1 MCDCFHL
8 VLPNWPGSPASVSGR
23 QLRPDDPDAETEED
37 NSVNEV
43 PIDEIIRP
51 RPQGSSPVYEY
62 SIDQEHF
69 IKGDD
74 TQTGRFSS
82 GRRKSRWKRDSGES
96 QSFSGRNQSEEPME
110 ITLQTDVEAGASG
123 YSVTGGGKEG
133 IFVKQVLKDSS
144 AAKLFSMREGDQLLS
159 ATIYFDNIKYEDA
172 LKILQYSEPYKVQ
185 FNLKRKLASK
195 DDTEKVHR
203 PATSD
208 IRETDQQGEDLTDG
222 TMETMEK
229 MLEEE
234 EDKEKL
240 IVKSRTGRS
249 QRPKKERLS
258 WPKFQAKKTKKVV
271 SHRRSHST
279 SDACEGR
286 APDLSP
292 TSTDTELHFPKE
304 ETHLREK
311 KGSERK
317 RKFLNI
323 GFRMHRKLEIDDK
336 TSKSGITAAEAR
348 ARTAKDGERISLDL
362 QKPEMELGR
371 LESQSATII
380 PEHLENEENRLKLQ
394 LQGDPGTKKQE
405 QLTSEAKS
413 MSGAVM
419 GIPSSVSGTL
429 SGSHVSVRGRRKKS
443 DDVTDTVSGSKHG
456 LQAGK
461 ETRERL
467 DDTSFGVRGLEIGIA
482 KLTLQESQEDLDKGY
497 ETPEI
502 RVKIPTLQ
510 TPKFGFSK
518 GKVSEAKLN
527 VTEHEREQSLGKVTV
542 NWGEMLMEHIP
553 ERNVSPPDV
562 TGAVEKISVDTS
574 SLDHTAP
581 NISEK
586 GAVISDWKAQTSS
599 KKITQMPIADI
610 SSPKADIAI
619 SSADV
624 SQPKVETQD
633 PEIGKD
639 GLKMEGEIKMGDKDI
654 EGKDSKFKMPKFKMP
669 SFGWSP
675 SKEKKGSG
683 EVPLPKEEVDISKD
697 SLKRDDKG
705 GDQSVSVISAEIPSR
720 DMDLSMKSQKG
731 EATVKDHKDKEEMRF
746 KESKDLMENIQIPQT
761 SKTDIEETK
770 VDIIIPRVDVSLP
783 KVKLN
788 KENVGAEV
796 ERANVKGDVRL
807 KEKEIDHKESKFRI
821 PKFSMPGFSWGGGK
835 EIGSSVDIETNIKEP
850 KTIPSHSTDKEPG
863 LASKDKKIPSFDVN
877 VQIAAGQKVKTESK
891 TGKIPSIKILKKA
904 DSEEKIQRDI
914 GVKKQDIENIDR
926 NLKGKIE
933 GTAEIFQKEKTTIK
947 GIEKEIQIPELEVEI
962 EETKEKTEREAIK
975 EHMTKYS
982 IKTAK
987 GNIKGPKVN
996 IKMPDIDVTIPK
1008 AKDYDITTE
1017 VQVERVKVEDDNKV
1031 GDKEMDGKDSKFRMP
1046 KFKMPSFGGGKEG
1059 AASVD
1064 VSLPQAE
1071 VDVTFPSIQV
1081 GDLIVEGSSVDMEV
1095 KELDIE
1101 TKLPEGEVQLGE
1113 LKGKRGDI
1121 SLKGHLPKVH
1131 MPTMKMPQLPKAD
1144 SKGPKVDITMPS
1156 LDVSLTKGKG
1166 DIKSPEV
1173 EVEGDIK
1180 VGDKEV
1186 EAKDSKFKMPK
1197 FKMPSFGVS
1206 GSGKEASGDLSL
1218 PKAEMDVTLPS
1229 VQAGDLS
1236 VEMPSVDVDVKSLD
1250 IETDL
1255 PEAEVQLGDLKG
1267 KSDGTSL
1274 KGHLSKVHMP
1284 TMKMP
1289 QMPKADIK
1297 GPKVDVTM
1305 PSLDVSLTKG
1315 KGDIKSPEVEVEGDI
1330 KLGDKEVEAK
1340 DSKFK
1345 MPKFKMPSFG
1355 VSGSGKEG
1363 SGDLSL
1369 PKAEV
1374 DVTFPSVQAG
1384 DLSVELPSVDVDVKS
1399 RDIDTKLPEGEIQL
1413 GDLKS
1418 KSGGISFKG
1427 HLPKVHMPTMTM
1439 PQMPKADIKG
1449 PKVDITMPSL
1459 DVSLPKGKDDI
1470 KSPEVEIEGDIKV
1483 GDKEVEAKDSKFK
1496 MPKFKMPSFGVSAP
1510 GKEGAAS
1517 VDVSLPS
1524 TEVDVALPSAEVD
1537 VKASDLSVDMPS
1549 VDVDVKGIDIDTKL
1563 PEAEVQ
1569 LGDLKQKSGGITLKG
1584 HLPSIKMPQMPKA
1597 DIKGPKVDVTMPS
1610 LDVSLTKGKGD
1621 IKSPEVEVEGDIKL
1635 RDKDVE
1641 AKDSKFK
1648 MPKFKMPSFGVSA
1661 PGKEGSG
1668 DLSLPKAEV
1677 DVTLPSVQAGDLSG
1691 ELPSVDVDVKSRDI
1705 DTKLPEG
1712 EVQLGDLKSKSGG
1725 ISFKG
1730 HLPKV
1735 HMPTMKMP
1743 QMPKADTK
1751 GPKVDITMPSVDV
1764 SLPKGKDDIKS
1775 PEVEIEGDIKVGDKE
1790 MDRKDSKFKM
1800 PKFKMPS
1807 FGMSAPGK
1815 EGAASMDM
1823 SLPSTEVDVALP
1835 SAEVD
1840 VKASDLSVDMP
1851 SVDVDVKSLD
1861 IDTKLPEAEV
1871 QLGDLKGKSDGISLK
1886 GHLPKVHMP
1895 TMKMPQT
1902 PKADI
1907 KGPKVDITMPSL
1919 DVSLTKGKGDIKSPE
1934 VEVEGDIKLGEKDV
1948 EAKDSKFK
1956 MPKFKMPS
1964 FGVSASGKEG
1974 SGDLSLPKADVD
1986 VTLPSVQ
1993 AGDLSVEMPSVDVDV
2008 KGIEI
2013 DTKLPE
2019 GEVQLGD
2026 LKGKRDGMSLKGHL
2040 PKLHMPTMK
2049 MPQMPKADIKGPKV
2063 DITMPS
2069 VDVSLP
2075 KGKGDIKSPEVEV
2088 EGDIKL
2094 GDKEV
2099 EAKDSKFKMPKFKM
2113 PSFGVSGSGKEGSG
2127 DLSLPKAEVDVTLP
2141 SVQAGD
2147 LSVEL
2152 PSVDVVVKSL
2162 HIDTDLPEAEVQLG
2176 DLKGKSDGTSLK
2188 GHLPKFHMPT
2198 MKMPQMPKADIKGP
2212 KVDVTMPSLDMS
2224 LTKGKGDIKSPEV
2237 EVEGDI
2243 KLGDKEVEAK
2253 DSKFKMP
2260 KFKMPYFGVSAPG
2273 KEGAASMDMSL
2284 PSTEVD
2290 VALPSAEVDVKASDL
2305 SVDVPSVDVDV
2316 KGIDI
2321 DTKLPEAEVQLGD
2334 LKQKSGGITFKGH
2347 LPSIKMPQMPKADIK
2362 GPKVDVTMPSV
2373 DVSLT
2378 KGKGDIKSPEVEVE
2392 GDITVGD
2399 KEMDGKDTKFKMPK
2413 FKMPSF
2419 GVSAPG
2425 KEASGDVSL
2434 PKAEVDVTLPSVQA
2448 GDLSVEM
2455 PSVDVDVKSLDIDTK
2470 LPEAEVQLGDLK
2482 GKSDGISLKGHLP
2495 KVHMPTMK
2503 MPQTPKADIK
2513 GPKVDITMPSLDVS
2527 LTKGK
2532 GDIKSPEVEV
2542 EGDIKLG
2549 EKEVEAKD
2557 SKFKMPKFKMPSFG
2571 MSAPGKEGA
2580 ASMVMS
2586 LPSTEG
2592 DVALPS
2598 AEVDVKASDL
2608 SVDMPSVDV
2617 DVKSLDIDTK
2627 LPEAEVQ
2634 LGDLKQKSGGITFKG
2649 HLPSIKMPQ
2658 MPKADIKGPK
2668 VDVTMPSL
2676 DVSLPKGK
2684 GDIKSPEVEVEGDI
2698 KVGDKEMESKDSKF
2712 KMPKF
2717 KMPSFGVSG
2726 SSKEASGDLSLPK
2739 AEMDVT
2745 LPSVQAGD
2753 VSVEMPSVNVDV
2765 KAIEIDTKLPEGEVQ
2780 LGDLK
2785 GKRDVMSLE
2794 GHLPKVHMPTMKM
2807 PQMPKADIKG
2817 PKVDITMPSVDV
2829 SLPKGKGDI
2838 KSPEVEVEEVIK
2850 LGDKEVEEKDSKF
2863 KMPKFKMPSFG
2874 VSGSGKEASGD
2885 LSLPKAEVD
2894 VTLPSVQAGDLSVE
2908 LPSVDVDVKG
2918 IDIDTKLPE
2927 AEVKLGDLKG
2937 KRDGTSLKGHL
2948 PSIKMPQMPKADIK
2962 GPKVDITMPSVDVS
2976 LSKGK
2981 GDIKS
2986 PQVVVEGD
2994 IKLGDT
3000 EVELKDS
3007 KFKMP
3012 KFKMPSFGVSA
3023 SGKEGVASMD
3033 MPRPSTEVDVA
3044 LPSAEV
3050 DVKASD
3056 LSVDVPSV
3064 DVDVK
3069 GIDIDTK
3076 LPEAEVQLGDLKQKS
3091 GGITFKG
3098 HLPSINMPQMP
3109 KADIKGPKVDVTMPS
3124 VDVSL
3129 PKDKGDIKSPEVEIE
3144 GDIKVGDKEM
3154 DGKDSKFKM
3163 PKFTM
3168 PSFGVSARG
3177 KEASGDVSLPKAEME
3192 VTLPCVEVDVQASDL
3207 SVELPS
3213 VDVDVKRLDIDTKLP
3228 EAEVQLGD
3236 LKGKSGGISL
3246 KGHLPKVHMPTMK
3259 MPQMPKADIKGP
3271 KVDITMPNVDVSLPK
3286 GKGDIKS
3293 PEVEVEGDF
3302 KVGDKEIDGKDSKF
3316 KMPKFKMPSFGV
3328 SASGKEASGDL
3339 SLPKAEVDVTLPS
3352 VQVGDLSVEMPS
3364 VDVDVKGIEIDTKLP
3379 EGEVQLGDLKG
3390 KRDGTS
3396 LKGHLPKVHMPTMKM
3411 PQTSKGD
3418 IKGPKVNITM
3428 PSMDVSLP
3436 KGKADIKGA
3445 EVEVEGDIKLGD
3457 TKVEVKDSKFKMP
3470 KFKMPSFGVSGS
3482 GKEAS
3487 GDVSLPKAE
3496 VDVTL
3501 PSVQVGDVSVEM
3513 PSVDVDV
3520 KGIEIDTK
3528 LPEGEVQL
3536 GDLKGKRDGTSL
3548 KGHLPKVHMPTMKM
3562 PQMPKA
3568 DIKGPKVDITMPGV
3582 DVSLPKGKGDIK
3594 SPEVEVEGDI
3604 KLGEKDVEA
3613 KDRKFKMPQFKMPS
3627 FGVSGSGKEGS
3638 GDLSLPKAEVEV
3650 TLPSVQAGDLSVDVP
3665 SVDVDVK
3672 SLDIDTDLPEAEV
3685 QLGDLKGKRAGI
3697 TLKGHLPKVHMPTMK
3712 MPQMPKADI
3721 KGPKVDVTMPS
3732 LDVSLPKGKDDIKS
3746 PEVEVEG
3753 DIKVG
3758 DKEVEA
3764 KDSKFKM
3771 PKFKMPSFGVSAAGK
3786 EGAASMDMSLPS
3798 TEVDVALPSAE
3809 VDVKASDLS
3818 VDGPS
3823 VDVDVKGIDID
3834 TKLPE
3839 GEVQLGDLKQK
3850 SGGITFKGHLPSI
3863 KMPQMPKA
3871 DIKGPKVDVTM
3882 PSVDVS
3888 LPKDKGDIKS
3898 PEVEIE
3904 GDIKV
3909 GDKEMDGKDSK
3920 FKMPKFTMPSFGVSA
3935 RGKEASGDVSLPKA
3949 EMEVTLPCVE
3959 VDVQASDLSVELPSV
3974 DVDVKRLDIDTK
3986 LPEAEVQLGD
3996 LKGKSGGISLKG
4008 HLPKVHMP
4016 TMKMPQM
4023 PKADIKGPK
4032 VDITMPNV
4040 DVSLPKGKG
4049 DIKSPEVEVEGD
4061 FKVGDKEI
4069 DGKDSK
4075 FKMPKFK
4082 MPSFGVSASGKEAS
4096 GDLSLPKAEVDVTLP
4111 SVQVGD
4117 LSVEMPS
4124 VDVDVKGIEIDTK
4137 LPEGEVQ
4144 LGDLKGKRDGTS
4156 LKGHLPKVHMPT
4168 MKMPQT
4174 SKGDIKGPKV
4184 NITMPSMDVS
4194 LPKGKADIKGAEV
4207 EVEGDIKLG
4216 DTKVEVKDS
4225 KFKMPKFKMPSF
4237 GVSGS
4242 GKEASGDVSLP
4253 KAEVDVTLPSVQVGD
4268 VSVEMPSVDVD
4279 VKGIEIDTKLPE
4291 GEVQLGD
4298 LKGKRDG
4305 TSLKGHLPKVHMP
4318 TMKMPQMPKAD
4329 IKGPKVDITMPGV
4342 DVSLPKGKG
4351 DIKSPEVEVEGDI
4364 KLGEK
4369 DVEAKDSKFKMPQFK
4384 MPSFGVSG
4392 SGKEGSGD
4400 LSLPKAEVDVTLPSV
4415 QAGDLSVELPSVGV
4429 DVKSLDI
4436 DTKLSEAEVQL
4447 GDLKGKSDGTSLKG
4461 HLPKVHMPTMKMPQ
4475 TPKADLKG
4483 PKVNI
4488 TMPSMDVSL
4497 PKGKADIKDA
4507 EVEVEGDIKLGDTK
4521 VEVKDSKFKMPKFK
4535 MPSFGVSG
4543 SGKEGSGDLSLPKA
4557 EVEVTLPSVQ
4567 AGDLSVDVPSVDVD
4581 VKSLDI
4587 DTDLPEAE
4595 VQLGDLKGKRA
4606 GITLKGHLPKVHM
4619 PTMKMPQM
4627 PKADIKGPKV
4637 DVTMPSLDVSL
4648 PKGKDDIKSPEVE
4661 IEGDIKV
4668 GDKEVEAK
4676 DSKFKMPKF
4685 KMPSFGVSAAGKEGA
4700 ASMDM
4705 SLPSTEV
4712 DVALPSAEVDV
4723 KASDLSVDGPSVD
4736 VDVKG
4741 IDIDTKLPEGEV
4753 QLGDLKQKSGGITF
4767 KGHLPSIKMPQMPK
4781 ADIKGPKVDVTM
4793 PSVDV
4798 SLPKGKGDIKSPEV
4812 EVEGDFKLGEKD
4824 VEAKDSKFKMPKFKM
4839 PSFGVSASGKEA
4851 SVDVSL
4857 PQAEVDVT
4865 LPSVQVGDV
4874 SVEMPSV
4881 DVDVK
4886 GIDIDTKLPE
4896 GEVQLGDLKGKSDGV
4911 SLKGHLPKVH
4921 MPTMKMP
4928 QTPKADI
4935 KGPKVDVTMP
4945 SLDVSLPKGKGDIK
4959 GAEVEVE
4966 GDINLGE
4973 KEMDRKDSKFKM
4985 PKFKMPSFG
4994 VSASSKEAS
5003 EDVSLRSSE
5012 ANVTLPFVEV
5022 DVQASDLSVDMP
5034 LVDMDVKSLDIHTKL
5049 PEEEVQLGDLKGKS
5063 GGISLKGH
5071 FPKIHMPTMKMPQMP
5086 KADIKGPKVD
5096 VTMPSVDVSL
5106 PKGKGDIK
5114 GPEVEVEGDIKVG
5127 DKEIEAKD
5135 SKFKM
5140 PKFKMPSFGVSVPG
5154 KGGAASV
5161 DMSLPSKEVV
5171 VTLPSADVDVQAC
5184 DLSVDVPSVD
5194 VDVKGIDIDTK
5205 LPEREVQLGDLKGK
5219 SGGIILKGHL
5229 PSIKMPQLPKADIKG
5244 PNVDVTMPSLDVSLP
5259 KGKGD
5264 IKSPEVQVE
5273 PVKVEG
5279 DIKVGDKEMEVKD
5292 SKFKMPKFKM
5302 PSFGGGKDGATSVD
5316 MSLPKAEVD
5325 VTLPSVQAADLSVE
5339 VPSVDVDVKGQDI
5352 EAHLPKGEVQF
5363 GDLKGKSGGISL
5375 KGHLPSMKMP
5385 QTPKADIKG
5394 PKVDITMPSLDV
5406 SLPKGKGDIKSPEVQ
5421 VEPVKVEGDIKVGDK
5436 EMEVKDSKF
5445 KMPKFKMPSFG
5456 GGKDGATSVDMSL
5469 PKAEV
5474 DVTLPSVQAADLSVE
5489 VPSVDVDVK
5498 GQDIEAHLPKGEV
5511 QFGDLKGKSGGIS
5524 LKGHLPSMKMPQMP
5538 KADIKGPKV
5547 DITMPSLDVS
5557 LPKGKGDIKSPEVQV
5572 EPVKVEGDI
5581 KVGDKEM
5588 EVKDSKFKMPKFKMP
5603 SFGGGKDGA
5612 TSVDM
5617 SLPKAEVDVTLPS
5630 VQAADLSVEVPS
5642 VDVDIKGQD
5651 IEAHLPKGEVQLGDL
5666 KGKSGGISL
5675 KGHLPSMK
5683 ISQMPKGDIKG
5694 PKGDVTMPSLDV
5706 SLPKGKGDIKSPQ
5719 VEVEGDIKLEDK
5731 DVRGKDSKFRMPKF
5745 KMPSFG
5751 GGKEGAASVDVS
5763 LPKAEVDVTLPSV
5776 QASDL
5781 SVEVPSVDVDVKGQD
5796 IEAHLPKGEVQF
5808 GDLKGKSGGIS
5819 LKGHLP
5825 KVHMPSKK
5833 LPQVP
5838 KADIKGPKVDITMPS
5853 PDVSLSKGK
5862 GDIKSP
5868 EVKVEGDIKVGDKE
5882 VEAKDSKFKM
5892 PKFKMPSFGSSHG
5905 RLHKSSVDSPSC
5917 HEPSDVSESS
5927 PDVHKEPEFSS
5938 ALQDDS
5944 LLCDSSLK
5952 VEGSRM
5958 KLHMPKMNIPSIGFS
5973 QDDSKVSKSSATV
5986 ACSSGET
5993 IMSSVDTSLPNLP
6006 ATVGGTSG
6014 DILSSDIPVPE
6025 TDTKKSDFKVQ
6036 MPKIALPGHQFDG
6049 TLKPS
6054 DLKSCVVN
6062 LSEGELPEGELHVDT
6077 ASSHLSDSHDGH
6089 SQFSGVS
6096 LPGWCFT
6103 KVNISGPHT
6112 EFGKT
6117 RVKED
6122 ITLTKYEVTLPMS
6135 GSHDIP
6141 SLPHPDTI
6149 PILERHSDMKSEE
6162 EESQISAGK
6171 WDERVQPAS
6180 YVPDGM
6186 IKFPKFYKPKFGV
6199 SVSKP
6204 LEISHPQEPPNVA
6217 AEMTAQ
6223 EVPFLFPK
6231 KEFMTSSETVK
6242 SSMHLSSVQTSQEGS
6257 DQLAV
6262 SDIQDSN
6269 IAPQTGKAEVVKPEC
6284 TESEGKEGFFKMPKF
6299 KLPSFSW
6306 SPKKEAAPKGA
6317 PGSKPSDILDI
6328 LDKEQVAADIET
6340 HTVSVETDM
6349 DASTEKESPKEKIK
6363 KPHFVMPKIGLPKVK
6378 GSKAGIGLQK
6388 EAEELS
6394 HSDDAPL
6401 EEDTKV
6407 VIDTSSKKTV
6417 LDTEVVQIVVPTA
6430 IRQTELQ
6437 VPEGPAPGKMIT
6449 QEPSG
6454 GKESGKEQ
6462 LFLPIVQ
6469 VPKLGSSVSQVKSHS
6484 IHISVPKLE
6493 TDMSQLSPKV
6503 EIETVTL
6510 ETETY
6515 ADVLKRNIDDKS
6527 LKLCQTTAGMLD
6539 STMSMSEVRVPSGEN
6554 TVSLMM
6560 PSLGFSTS
6568 EIKDPRQETG
6578 EIVLPQHDMSMPGPQ
6593 AIAKGEKDD
6602 VGLPESEIYLLPT
6615 EGPIKLKTSSTEIP
6629 SQVSVIETSRVWEGS
6644 VLTVKFPKLQ
6654 VPKFTF
6660 QAPNTEADI
6669 FIPKVREVMCPE
6681 TDIEIAIH
6689 KESPDEWSA
6698 KVLKAGSEIPP
6709 QPSPDPIRPP
6719 KDLALSSVASPISK
6733 VKVHIQGAHIES
6745 QEVTIESRVTCEHG
6759 ELPRRETFSTQI
6771 VRASEIPPSDIQ
6783 TPSYGFSL
6791 LKVKIPESH
6800 VNLDVTGK
6808 EQETLG
6814 HTSSTLETQDIS
6826 EESLRKDELGVDT
6839 DLSLEG
6845 ELQPETGEPYEIISS
6860 SASLP
6865 KLKTFTFEVH
6875 SSHQY
6880 ADSYSD
6886 EEPAE
6891 ILEFPPEDS
6900 HDQIPPDEEK
6910 EQKVQ
6915 SESKK
6920 SSGLFRFW
6928 LPSIG
6933 FSSSVDEANSD
6944 SKTEVSKSVPIQT
6957 QPEAMSD
6964 IESKKP
6970 EKTGWFRFPKLGFSS
6985 SPAKKS
6991 KSTEESVTDPTKSGS
7006 QEEAEQTVIFFDA
7019 QETLSPEERE
7029 GGESITSTTNDDGA
7043 LVTSSARTELILLE
7057 EEGKTAGKAGSGHVA
7072 K

>member
-1840 VKASDLSVDMP
+1840 VKASDLSVDVPSVDVDVKGIDIDTKLPEAEVQLGDLKQKSGGITFKGHLPSIKMPQMPKADIKGPKVDVTMPSVDVSLTKGKGDIKSPEVEVEGDITVGDTEVDGKDTKFKMPKFKMPSFGVSGSGKEASGDLSLPKAEVDVTLPSVQAGDLSVEMP

-2627 LPEAEVQ
+2627 LPEA
-2634 LGDLKQKSGGITFKG
+2634 
-2649 HLPSIKMPQ
+2649 
-2658 MPKADIKGPK
+2658 
-2668 VDVTMPSL
+2668 
-2676 DVSLPKGK
+2676 
-2684 GDIKSPEVEVEGDI
+2684 
-2698 KVGDKEMESKDSKF
+2698 
-2712 KMPKF
+2712 
-2717 KMPSFGVSG
+2717 
-2726 SSKEASGDLSLPK
+2726 
-2739 AEMDVT
+2739 
-2745 LPSVQAGD
+2745 
-2753 VSVEMPSVNVDV
+2753 
-2765 KAIEIDTKLPEGEVQ
+2765 
-2780 LGDLK
+2780 
-2785 GKRDVMSLE
+2785 
-2794 GHLPKVHMPTMKM
+2794 
-2807 PQMPKADIKG
+2807 
-2817 PKVDITMPSVDV
+2817 
-2829 SLPKGKGDI
+2829 
-2838 KSPEVEVEEVIK
+2838 
-2850 LGDKEVEEKDSKF
+2850 
-2863 KMPKFKMPSFG
+2863 
-2874 VSGSGKEASGD
+2874 
-2885 LSLPKAEVD
+2885 
-2894 VTLPSVQAGDLSVE
+2894 
-2908 LPSVDVDVKG
+2908 
-2918 IDIDTKLPE
+2918 
-2927 AEVKLGDLKG
+2927 
-2937 KRDGTSLKGHL
+2937 
-2948 PSIKMPQMPKADIK
+2948 
-2962 GPKVDITMPSVDVS
+2962 
-2976 LSKGK
+2976 
-2981 GDIKS
+2981 
-2986 PQVVVEGD
+2986 
-2994 IKLGDT
+2994 
-3000 EVELKDS
+3000 
-3007 KFKMP
+3007 
-3012 KFKMPSFGVSA
+3012 
-3023 SGKEGVASMD
+3023 
-3033 MPRPSTEVDVA
+3033 
-3044 LPSAEV
+3044 
-3050 DVKASD
+3050 
-3056 LSVDVPSV
+3056 
-3064 DVDVK
+3064 
-3069 GIDIDTK
+3069 
-3076 LPEAEVQLGDLKQKS
+3076 
-3091 GGITFKG
+3091 
-3098 HLPSINMPQMP
+3098 
-3109 KADIKGPKVDVTMPS
+3109 
-3124 VDVSL
+3124 
-3129 PKDKGDIKSPEVEIE
+3129 
-3144 GDIKVGDKEM
+3144 
-3154 DGKDSKFKM
+3154 
-3163 PKFTM
+3163 
-3168 PSFGVSARG
+3168 
-3177 KEASGDVSLPKAEME
+3177 
-3192 VTLPCVEVDVQASDL
+3192 
-3207 SVELPS
+3207 
-3213 VDVDVKRLDIDTKLP
+3213 
-3228 EAEVQLGD
+3228 
-3236 LKGKSGGISL
+3236 
-3246 KGHLPKVHMPTMK
+3246 
-3259 MPQMPKADIKGP
+3259 
-3271 KVDITMPNVDVSLPK
+3271 
-3286 GKGDIKS
+3286 
-3293 PEVEVEGDF
+3293 
-3302 KVGDKEIDGKDSKF
+3302 
-3316 KMPKFKMPSFGV
+3316 
-3328 SASGKEASGDL
+3328 
-3339 SLPKAEVDVTLPS
+3339 
-3352 VQVGDLSVEMPS
+3352 
-3364 VDVDVKGIEIDTKLP
+3364 
-3379 EGEVQLGDLKG
+3379 EVQLGDLKG